1 MARRLPGISHFR
13 DFVREQSATF
23 DTTSP
28 SYKWWLLANVM
39 IGTFM
44 AVLDATIVN
53 VGLPKIMA
61 SFGVGI
67 DKIEWVLTA
76 YMLALAVML
85 PTSGWLADRFGYKRV
100 YFLGLFLFTL
110 GSFLC
115 GISPN
120 EDILIFS
127 RVIQGLGAG
136 CLMPV
141 GMAIITREFP
151 AEKRGV
157 ALGFWSIASAA
168 SVSFG
173 PLIGGYLVDRFSWPL
188 IFDVNVPIGIG
199 GMLATAIIQK
209 EYRNKHTGPFDPVG
223 FFAVTVFLPF
233 LLYALTEGSSSTNS
247 AGWASPVVLVCFAVA
262 ALAFIVFLSAEF
274 IVDHPL
280 IDLRLLKDYNFA
292 IANVVTFI
300 FGIGMFGS
308 TFLLP
313 LYLQN
318 SLGYTALQAGSVF
331 LPVGIIQGFVAPM
344 AGLSSNRINPKILI
358 ICGLLLLAFTFYLN
372 SEMSYLT
379 EHSFIMTTLYIRG
392 VAMGIIFAP
401 LTAAAVVDIPRHKMG
416 QASGLLNVIR
426 QVGGSFG
433 VAVLTTILTTRI
445 TYHSQSFGEMIQSN
459 SPAFHSAMRN
469 IGYFITTT
477 TGSAGNLVDK
487 QSQFLLMSH
496 VTRQSFVQAI
506 DDDFLLAALITMV
519 AAIPVIFLKIGRK
532 GKGKNSGN
540 AVAQNPDAGSE
551 ASRQPDTTPS
561 PVRN

>member
-1 MARRLPGISHFR
+1 MSHRFPGISHFR
-13 DFVREQSATF
+13 EFIREQSATF

-120 EDILIFS
+120 EDILILS
-127 RVIQGLGAG
+127 RIIQGLGAG

-188 IFDVNVPIGIG
+188 IFDVNVPIGIA

-209 EYRNKHTGPFDPVG
+209 EYRNKHVGPFDPIG
-223 FFAVTVFLPF
+223 FIAVTIFLPF
-233 LLYALTEGSSSTNS
+233 LLYALTEGTSSTNS
-247 AGWASPVVLVCFAVA
+247 SGWSSPVVLVCFAVSVV
-262 ALAFIVFLSAEF
+262 AFVVFISAEL

-358 ICGLLLLAFTFYLN
+358 FGGAVLLAFTFYLN

-379 EHSFIMTTLYIRG
+379 EHGFIMTTLYLRG
-392 VAMGIIFAP
+392 VAMGVMFAP

-433 VAVLTTILTTRI
+433 VAILTTILTTRI

-459 SPAFHSAMRN
+459 SPAFHTVLRN
-469 IGYFITTT
+469 IGYFITTNAGT
-477 TGSAGNLVDK
+477 AGSLVEK
-487 QSQFLLMSH
+487 QSQSILMSH

-506 DDDFLLAALITMV
+506 DDDFLLAAVITLV
-519 AAIPVIFLKIGRK
+519 SAVPVIFLKIGRK

-540 AVAQNPDAGSE
+540 GIVQNSNAGSE
-551 ASRQPDTTPS
+551 ESRQPFTTPS
-561 PVRN
+561 PARN